1 MDDVI
6 SRMAQDLFGRLYG
19 IFNLRFVF
27 QPAAA
32 VFYAIRDGRE
42 DAIEGRPPYLWTL
55 LTDPSQRAGLL
66 RECWHAVK
74 RVYVVAVLI
83 DVIYQLIVLHWIYPG
98 ESLIVALV
106 LAFVPY
112 MILRGSVCRLTR
124 RFAPSPGIIP

>member
-1 MDDVI
+1 
-6 SRMAQDLFGRLYG
+6 
-19 IFNLRFVF
+19 
-27 QPAAA
+27 
-32 VFYAIRDGRE
+32 
-42 DAIEGRPPYLWTL
+42 
-55 LTDPSQRAGLL
+55 LL